1 MKPSRELRDLVLGMF
16 HDFANADPSVI
27 GLISKSDGAVAI
39 GTDAAE
45 FWIGGPQIQ
54 ALQRKQMEEIERS
67 VGRSNVQ
74 LGEIFAF
81 EEGTVGWASNQGAW
95 TLEAGDSLAF
105 RATFVFHREDGDWRA
120 VQLHFSTGGA
130 IAESMGLDLTTAIE
144 DVADLVE
151 RERPDLVSV
160 TSPEGTVTIMFTDI
174 EASTAMNEAI
184 GDDAFLPLLLRHNEI
199 VRSQTE
205 SAGGTVVKSQG
216 DGFMLAFPSA
226 RRGVE
231 CAIAVQQ
238 EVLAF
243 DARLSIRMGLHT
255 GEPVR
260 REDDFYGRDVAY
272 AARIG
277 SAASGGEILVS
288 SLVKSLVEPSG
299 SVPFEGPR
307 ELELKGFE
315 GSQAVYAVSW

>member
-1 MKPSRELRDLVLGMF
+1 MKPSRELRDLVLGLF
-16 HDFANADPSVI
+16 HDLANADPIVI
-27 GLISKSDGAVAI
+27 ELISKSDGAVGI

-45 FWIGGPQIQ
+45 FWIGGPQIR
-54 ALQRKQMEEIERS
+54 AIQRKQMEEI
-67 VGRSNVQ
+67 GRSKIQ

-81 EEGTVGWASNQGAW
+81 EEGTVGWASNQGTW
-95 TLEAGDSLAF
+95 TFEGGDSIAL

-120 VQLHFSTGGA
+120 VHLHFSTGGA

-174 EASTAMNEAI
+174 EASTATNEAM
-184 GDDAFLPLLLRHNEI
+184 GDDAFHPLLLGHHEI
-199 VRSQTE
+199 VRSRTE
-205 SAGGTVVKSQG
+205 SAGGTVVEQQG

-226 RRGVE
+226 RRGVD
-231 CAIAVQQ
+231 CAIAIQQ
-238 EVLAF
+238 EVSAF
-243 DARLSIRMGLHT
+243 DDRLKVRMGIHT
-255 GEPVR
+255 GEPR
-260 REDDFYGRDVAY
+260 RRAEHFYGRDVAY
-272 AARIG
+272 AARVG

-299 SVPFEGPR
+299 SVLFEGPR
-307 ELELKGFE
+307 ELELKGFD
-315 GSQAVYAVSW
+315 GPQPVYAVSW